1 MSASFSRL
9 ALFCG
14 AGLATATCHA
24 QAFNVDLEVFSGGE
38 GIGAGAPSSSFG
50 AAANQRGYW
59 NAAGLLSTPWA
70 LRSLLGQDTAVSLTA
85 EGDQKGDTGGF
96 FFKGNTGD
104 YARLLNDAQNVA
116 PQVDGGSLAC
126 VFRGLKPGVYEIFT
140 YAVSPIGNY
149 VETPVYVPGGIGAET
164 QVVTGPMPG
173 NAFKYLIT
181 HSIHLVDIDP
191 QEDLRVEFY
200 QDPNADVQYVNGFQ
214 IVPVPEVPGLLP
226 VILGCA
232 VLVIG
237 RRRIS

>member
-1 MSASFSRL
+1 VSL
-9 ALFCG
+9 CQ
-14 AGLATATCHA
+14 A
-24 QAFNVDLEVFSGGE
+24 QGFNVDLEVFSGGE
-38 GIGAGAPSSSFG
+38 GIGAGAPSWAFG
-50 AAANQRGYW
+50 AAAGQQGHW
-59 NAAGLLSTPWA
+59 NAASLLRIPWA
-70 LRSLLGQDTAVSLTA
+70 LQNLSGGPTDVTLTA
-85 EGDQKGDTGGF
+85 EYDVQNHGDTGGF
-96 FFKGNTGD
+96 FFGGNTGD

-126 VFRGLKPGVYEIFT
+126 VFRGLKPGFYEIFT

-149 VETPVYVPGGIGAET
+149 VETPVYVPEAIGPRIE
-164 QVVTGPMPG
+164 VVTGPMPG

-214 IVPVPEVPGLLP
+214 IVPVPESSVFLS
-226 VILGCA
+226 VALGCA